1 MFVNV
6 ASYFDNF
13 PENVNFSYMMKKRM
27 LRNHSDAAK
36 VRRAVRE
43 YVESDNK
50 DDVIVKM
57 SRESARLTKYF
68 SKDTDGFR
76 VFVSYTWEG

>member
-1 MFVNV
+1 MFANG
-6 ASYFDNF
+6 ASYFDDF
-13 PENVNFSYMMKKRM
+13 PKNVNFSYMIKKHM

-36 VRRAVRE
+36 VRRAVHE
-43 YVESDNK
+43 YVKSDNK
-50 DDVIVKM
+50 DEVIVKM

-68 SKDTDGFR
+68 CKYTDIFR